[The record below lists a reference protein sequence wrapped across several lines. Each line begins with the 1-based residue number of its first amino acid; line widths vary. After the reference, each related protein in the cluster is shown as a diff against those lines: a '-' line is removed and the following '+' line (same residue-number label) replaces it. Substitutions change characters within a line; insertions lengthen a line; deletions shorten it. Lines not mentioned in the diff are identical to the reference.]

1 MSPEEQ
7 LGPQAVHFTIG
18 PPETSLETPP
28 LVTVPPVPKPRTLQ
42 PGKGAAR
49 RPSVA
54 KPAPDDAPAVAVMP
68 PLEAPLL
75 MPQVPPRRKKSAPA
89 AFHLQVL
96 QTNSQLLES
105 LAYHRSRDGPP
116 AHQPDGDTLF
126 PQPALLST
134 SPAASPVMDG
144 PKETKPEAASLLA
157 GSQDP
162 FWSLL
167 HHPNLLNRAW
177 RSKSSDPLDPGP
189 RNPGSANTAPL
200 PLSGLAAPELPLEH
214 RQKDFG
220 HWVTISDKDK
230 RTVLQV
236 FDPLAKT

>member
-1 MSPEEQ
+1 
-7 LGPQAVHFTIG
+7 
-18 PPETSLETPP
+18 
-28 LVTVPPVPKPRTLQ
+28 
-42 PGKGAAR
+42 
-49 RPSVA
+49 
-54 KPAPDDAPAVAVMP
+54 
-68 PLEAPLL
+68 

-105 LAYHRSRDGPP
+105 LAYHSSHNSSDCPP
-116 AHQPDGDTLF
+116 AHQPDGGALF
-126 PQPALLST
+126 PQQALLST
-134 SPAASPVMDG
+134 SPAASPLMDS
-144 PKETKPEAASLLA
+144 PKETKPEAASLL
-157 GSQDP
+157 GGCQDP

-189 RNPGSANTAPL
+189 RNLASTNTAPL
-200 PLSGLAAPELPLEH
+200 PLSSLAAPEPPLEH